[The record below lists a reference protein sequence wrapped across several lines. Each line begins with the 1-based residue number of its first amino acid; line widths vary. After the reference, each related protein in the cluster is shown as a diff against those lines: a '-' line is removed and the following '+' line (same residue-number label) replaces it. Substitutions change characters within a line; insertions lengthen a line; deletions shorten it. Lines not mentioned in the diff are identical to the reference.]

1 MPELNRRR
9 FLQIAGATAGFTAL
23 SNSIDRAAAIPAA
36 PRSREPS
43 RTSSTS
49 SS

>member
-36 PRSREPS
+36 RVKEPS